1 MKGEV
6 TILISGRVDFRLRTV
21 SEIKESIILI
31 NISMYLL
38 PELQNKWYNN
48 CHKWKNN
55 KRTNGINCLDI
66 FTLSSEKLVV

>member
-38 PELQNKWYNN
+38 PELQNK
-48 CHKWKNN
+48 
-55 KRTNGINCLDI
+55 
-66 FTLSSEKLVV
+66 

>member
-21 SEIKESIILI
+21 SEIKGSNILI

-38 PELQNKWYNN
+38 PELQNNDITTAINEK
-48 CHKWKNN
+48 KTTKEQMESTIWKFLHS
-55 KRTNGINCLDI
+55 CLRN
-66 FTLSSEKLVV
+66 

>member
-21 SEIKESIILI
+21 SEIKGSNILI

-38 PELQNKWYNN
+38 PELQNNDITTAINEK
-48 CHKWKNN
+48 KTTKEQMESIIWKFLHS
-55 KRTNGINCLDI
+55 CLRN
-66 FTLSSEKLVV
+66 